1 MIKEPALYKDVED
14 YINILNVEVKSFD
27 ENESE
32 KYPAPAFVMKRFN
45 NCVPYKIFY
54 KNDDFEKYY
63 LLHEYG
69 HIYFAH
75 INNEV
80 LKENL
85 IKTRLKYI
93 LPKDISEEDF
103 MRVFSMHIDNVTK
116 DMEVNSKLFS
126 DEEFEAFEKGTGH
139 EYILP
144 QRYGFPKGLEADTY
158 LNLILMDLNKF
169 MDDDKSRQQRKN
181 DGNKDD
187 QSSKSNGS
195 GNGKSSSSSM
205 STEDY
210 IDSIKKE
217 LEETSSVNENFESR
231 IEKGSEDGDNCSSGS
246 GNRAGVG
253 SQYETKDNDINIES
267 DDDLKQFIRGIH
279 TRKTKVV
286 RKVDVMYNYN
296 RRKTGSS
303 VIIPKISSS
312 YKKKDEKAT
321 LYILYDVSGSVD
333 PVLTEKIVKTIKEI
347 CNELKTGSRVIF
359 WNETLVNDIDIKDI
373 GEIYCGG
380 GTYMAAGVKYIE
392 QQYHP
397 KNNDCV
403 LIISDFEDDIPLI
416 GKFMNKIVA
425 KKAALLWYSDYSDKG
440 IKNEILKNIKDVKL
454 SMFNKI

>member
-14 YINILNVEVKSFD
+14 YINSLNVEVKSFD

-45 NCVPYKIFY
+45 NCVPYKVFY

-85 IKTRLKYI
+85 IKSRLKYI

-169 MDDDKSRQQRKN
+169 MDEDKNRQQRKN

-187 QSSKSNGS
+187 QSNKSNGS
-195 GNGKSSSSSM
+195 ENGKGSSSSM

-217 LEETSSVNENFESR
+217 LEETSSVNEKFESR

-312 YKKKDEKAT
+312 YKKKDENAT

-380 GTYMAAGVKYIE
+380 GTYMASGVAYIE

-403 LIISDFEDDIPLI
+403 LIISDFEDNIPLI
-416 GKFMNKIVA
+416 GKFMDKIVA

>member
-1 MIKEPALYKDVED
+1 MKEPALYNEVNDFIK
-14 YINILNVEVKSFD
+14 NLNVEITSFD
-27 ENESE
+27 ESESK
-32 KYPAPAFVMKRFN
+32 KYPALAFVMKRFD
-45 NCVPYKIFY
+45 NCVPYKVFY
-54 KNDDFEKYY
+54 KNNKFKKYY
-63 LLHEYG
+63 LLHEFG

-80 LKENL
+80 LKETL
-85 IKTRLKYI
+85 IKSRLKYI
-93 LPKDISEEDF
+93 LPKDVSEEDF
-103 MRVFSMHIDNVTK
+103 MRVFSMHLDNVTK

-126 DEEFEAFEKGTGH
+126 DEEFKYFENGTGN

-169 MDDDKSRQQRKN
+169 MDEDKNRQQRKN
-181 DGNKDD
+181 GDNDSQSVNGGN
-187 QSSKSNGS
+187 SSG
-195 GNGKSSSSSM
+195 SM
-205 STEDY
+205 SNEDY
-210 IDSIKKE
+210 LNSIENE
-217 LEETSSVNENFESR
+217 LKETSSVNEKFESR
-231 IEKGSEDGDNCSSGS
+231 IEKGSEDEDNCSNRSS
-246 GNRAGVG
+246 GNKAGVG
-253 SQYETKDNDINIES
+253 SQYETKDNDINIKS
-267 DDDLKQFIRGIH
+267 DDDLKAFIKGIH

-333 PVLTEKIVKTIKEI
+333 PVLTEKIVKSISEI

-359 WNETLVNDIDIKDI
+359 WNKSLVNDIDIKDI
-373 GEIYCGG
+373 GNIYCGG
-380 GTYMAAGVKYIE
+380 GTYMASGVAYIE

-397 KNNDCV
+397 KNNDYV
-403 LIISDFEDDIPLI
+403 LIVSDFEDNIPLI

-440 IKNEILKNIKDVKL
+440 IKDEILKNIKDVKL
-454 SMFNKI
+454 AMFNKI

>member
-1 MIKEPALYKDVED
+1 MIKEPELYKDVED
-14 YINILNVEVKSFD
+14 YINSLNVEVKSFD
-27 ENESE
+27 ESESE
-32 KYPAPAFVMKRFN
+32 KYPAPAFIIRRFN
-45 NCVPYKIFY
+45 NCVPYKVFY

-80 LKENL
+80 LKETL
-85 IKTRLKYI
+85 IKSRLKYI
-93 LPKDISEEDF
+93 LPKDVSEEDF

-169 MDDDKSRQQRKN
+169 MDDDKNRQQRKN

-187 QSSKSNGS
+187 QSNKSNGS
-195 GNGKSSSSSM
+195 ENSKGSSDSM

-231 IEKGSEDGDNCSSGS
+231 VKQGNKDEAGES
-246 GNRAGVG
+246 GNKASKGK
-253 SQYETKDNDINIES
+253 QYKTKDEDVNIES
-267 DDDLKQFIRGIH
+267 DDDLKDFIKGIH
-279 TRKTKVV
+279 TRKTKIT

-312 YKKKDEKAT
+312 YKKEDEKAT

-333 PVLTEKIVKTIKEI
+333 PVLTEKIVKSIKEI

-359 WNETLVNDIDIKDI
+359 WNESLVNDIDIKDI
-373 GEIYCGG
+373 GNIYCGG
-380 GTYMAAGVKYIE
+380 GTYMASGVAYIE

-397 KNNDCV
+397 KNNDYV
-403 LIISDFEDDIPLI
+403 LIVSDFEDNIPLI

-425 KKAALLWYSDYSDKG
+425 KKAALLWYSDHSDKG
-440 IKNEILKNIKDVKL
+440 IKDEILKNIKDVKL
-454 SMFNKI
+454 AMFNKI

>member
-1 MIKEPALYKDVED
+1 MIKEPALYNEVNDF
-14 YINILNVEVKSFD
+14 INSLNVEVKSFD

-32 KYPAPAFVMKRFN
+32 KYHAPAFVMKRFN
-45 NCVPYKIFY
+45 NCVPYKVFY

-93 LPKDISEEDF
+93 LPKEVSEEDF

-169 MDDDKSRQQRKN
+169 MDEDKNRQQRKN

-231 IEKGSEDGDNCSSGS
+231 VKQGDKDEAGES
-246 GNRAGVG
+246 GNKASEGK
-253 SQYETKDNDINIES
+253 QYKTKDEDVNIES

-279 TRKTKVV
+279 TKKTKIVK
-286 RKVDVMYNYN
+286 KVDVERLSTYFNLIPVCPEVEGGLPTPRTPCEIIGDKVISKDGEDKTANYLLGASKVLARN
-296 RRKTGSS
+296 QKVKYALLKEYSPSCGVHYIHNGKFDNGLVEGQGKTTSLLS
-303 VIIPKISSS
+303 KHNIKVFSENEI
-312 YKKKDEKAT
+312 EE
-321 LYILYDVSGSVD
+321 L
-333 PVLTEKIVKTIKEI
+333 IKEVTS
-347 CNELKTGSRVIF
+347 K
-359 WNETLVNDIDIKDI
+359 
-373 GEIYCGG
+373 
-380 GTYMAAGVKYIE
+380 
-392 QQYHP
+392 
-397 KNNDCV
+397 
-403 LIISDFEDDIPLI
+403 
-416 GKFMNKIVA
+416 
-425 KKAALLWYSDYSDKG
+425 
-440 IKNEILKNIKDVKL
+440 
-454 SMFNKI
+454 